1 LILSESDD
9 AIFREVDDEVRQDE
23 YKKLWDKYGKYAGTL
38 ALLFV
43 GAVAAWQGFQF
54 YQVKQAED
62 ASVVYFDALKKASD
76 GKSDDALAALA
87 AVHHVGYGQLAQM
100 QQAAVLGTKGEV
112 DKAVAAYDAFAA
124 DPKSD
129 PALADLARIRAG
141 YLLVDTQSPDQLLS
155 RLGRFDKD
163 DVLWRNEA
171 REIFGLS
178 AWRVKDYTM
187 ADRYFKAVAS
197 DKDSTG
203 AMKQRAEM
211 MLQLITPNLKK

>member
-1 LILSESDD
+1 LSESDD

-23 YKKLWDKYGKYAGTL
+23 YKKLWDKYGKYAGTV

-43 GAVAAWQGFQF
+43 GAVAALQG
-54 YQVKQAED
+54 YQYYQQKQAED

-76 GKSDDALAALA
+76 GKNDDALAALA
-87 AVHHVGYGQLAQM
+87 VVHHAGYGQLAQIS
-100 QQAAVLGTKGEV
+100 QAGILATKGET

-124 DPKSD
+124 DVKSD
-129 PALADLARIRAG
+129 AALADLARIRAG
-141 YLLVDTQSPDQLLS
+141 YLLVDTQSPDQLLT

-163 DVLWRNEA
+163 DALWHNEA

-178 AWRVKDYTM
+178 AWRVKDFTM
-187 ADRYFKAVAS
+187 ADRYFKAILA
-197 DKDSTG
+197 DKESSG

-211 MLQLITPNLKK
+211 MAQLISPNLKK